1 MYQDPARQNGKR
13 RRLQGSCDSCRKR
26 KVRCDSAEMP
36 ENRCTNCI
44 VTRIECTHERLKA
57 AEGTSPRVFAPTKTV
72 VTAQEHVATILS
84 PSYVYTTSQD
94 PKATHRILVQ
104 VAQYARNLEEKL
116 AALQP
121 QTLVPITT
129 SSNLTEACNPE
140 NTVSKDALDIQD
152 ALRLLTISGT
162 DRFYGHSSSVQFTK
176 TAIKRI
182 RVSAPYVQRP
192 EFWRTQP
199 WERLTIEPP
208 QQVFPENDLLKALI
222 KIYFEQ
228 INPLLGILHFPSFHQ
243 SILDGLHFRDPQFG
257 AVVLTVCALASRYS
271 DDPRVFIEGANSEH
285 SCGWKWYR
293 QVRPLRATF
302 SDVPSLYELQLICLG
317 TIFIIGQS
325 IPEESW
331 ILAGIGIRCAQ
342 GVGAHQRSAYSNMKP
357 LTAELYRR
365 VFWILVVIDTTMST
379 FNGRPSMTNPND
391 FDIDL
396 PVDYDDW
403 EKSDAVQPEGKPSNC
418 ASLPVYLRL
427 MLIFGR
433 IQRAV
438 YPANGQMCSESVVV
452 ELDSALN
459 EWVDTIPEHLRWNPH
474 QENQVFLDQ
483 SATLYSTYYHAQ
495 ILMHRPFIPAPGK
508 ESVKMNFP
516 SLAICANAARSCGHV
531 LDVQA
536 RRGRGLLHY
545 PTLMTTLFDSA
556 VVLLVN
562 VWAVVGSR
570 GPQTPEDFARAT
582 ADAQNCVRVLRLY
595 ERRWRVAGRKCDIIS
610 AMLNIGKYTSHAHS
624 LKREREVEEMST
636 PPDLEEF
643 LSRPEGSTPE
653 QMTALGHPIQETD
666 HLFSLPLLT
675 VELGRLPVYD
685 PFDYEPTF
693 QPNEFEPDPLY
704 NVDSA
709 LDSIFSPPQVRL
721 PGDEDIQLPS
731 NPLDIPLG
739 YGWRDWD
746 AYLASVDGMNQGTF

>member
-26 KVRCDSAEMP
+26 KGASF
-36 ENRCTNCI
+36 
-44 VTRIECTHERLKA
+44 
-57 AEGTSPRVFAPTKTV
+57 SPRKSML
-72 VTAQEHVATILS
+72 QTILS

-94 PKATHRILVQ
+94 PKATHRILVH
-104 VAQYARNLEEKL
+104 VAQYARSLEEKL

-121 QTLVPITT
+121 QTLVPVTT
-129 SSNLTEACNPE
+129 SSNPTEACNPE
-140 NTVSKDALDIQD
+140 NTVSKDDLDIQD

-162 DRFYGHSSSVQFTK
+162 DRFYGPSSSVQFTK

-228 INPLLGILHFPSFHQ
+228 INPLLGILHFPSFHR

-357 LTAELYRR
+357 LTAELYKR
-365 VFWILVVIDTTMST
+365 VFWILVTIDATMSAM
-379 FNGRPSMTNPND
+379 NGRPSMTNPS
-391 FDIDL
+391 
-396 PVDYDDW
+396 
-403 EKSDAVQPEGKPSNC
+403 EKPDAVQPEGKPSNSAC
-418 ASLPVYLRL
+418 LPVFLRL

-433 IQRAV
+433 IQREV

-474 QENQVFLDQ
+474 QENQIFHVLSWYF
-483 SATLYSTYYHAQ
+483 SAPQ

-595 ERRWRVAGRKCDIIS
+595 ERRWRVAGRNVNEKWKRSRRRQIYKS
-610 AMLNIGKYTSHAHS
+610 LSHWGIRF
-624 LKREREVEEMST
+624 KK
-636 PPDLEEF
+636 
-643 LSRPEGSTPE
+643 
-653 QMTALGHPIQETD
+653 TD
-666 HLFSLPLLT
+666 HLFSLPIFT
-675 VELGRLPVYD
+675 DELGRLPVRPSTRLPVYD
-685 PFDYEPTF
+685 PFDYEPTSR
-693 QPNEFEPDPLY
+693 PNEFEPDPLY

-731 NPLDIPLG
+731 NPLDIP
-739 YGWRDWD
+739 WATDWD